1 MKPTYSRRYRRS
13 PSQSREGRMFK
24 KDNLQEQTFFGA
36 PSYESFFKPNG
47 AIQRKCAHCEAED
60 KKVHR
65 TAGDKEEE
73 KKIQKMSDKKEEKL
87 QRQSEKKEEE
97 KIKKMEEKKE
107 EKLQRQP
114 EKKEEEKI
122 QKMDEKKEED
132 KTLHRQGEKK
142 EEEKNIAKKESG
154 TSNTGLAATGSYIQS
169 LTGKGQSPPGEAQY
183 FFGKKMGHDFSNVKI
198 HTGTEAEKS
207 AKDINAK
214 AYTTGNNIVFNKSQY
229 NPASAEGKKLL
240 AHELTHVIQQQ
251 ENKPDILNRV
261 TENAEHE
268 KEEKTASFVITG
280 QATNTQNK
288 TAYGCAGVNVQGQTD
303 ANYTDSF
310 NASVNSRSSTKCTD
324 CTPPDCISA
333 NGIIVSK
340 FKANPVITLP
350 SVPDGLT
357 ECESKAVDKF
367 INTTLKRHEQ
377 QHVAAFNTYNGLI
390 RTPYKFTGCQAEL
403 DSYIQSQ
410 HDNINAQRIAS
421 ANALSSKLDPFNRP
435 IPCDCKEQ

>member
-36 PSYESFFKPNG
+36 PSHESFFKPNG

-73 KKIQKMSDKKEEKL
+73 KIQ
-87 QRQSEKKEEE
+87 
-97 KIKKMEEKKE
+97 KMEEKKE

-240 AHELTHVIQQQ
+240 AHELTHVIQLQ

-280 QATNTQNK
+280 Q
-288 TAYGCAGVNVQGQTD
+288 
-303 ANYTDSF
+303 
-310 NASVNSRSSTKCTD
+310 
-324 CTPPDCISA
+324 
-333 NGIIVSK
+333 
-340 FKANPVITLP
+340 
-350 SVPDGLT
+350 
-357 ECESKAVDKF
+357 
-367 INTTLKRHEQ
+367 
-377 QHVAAFNTYNGLI
+377 
-390 RTPYKFTGCQAEL
+390 
-403 DSYIQSQ
+403 
-410 HDNINAQRIAS
+410 
-421 ANALSSKLDPFNRP
+421 
-435 IPCDCKEQ
+435 